1 MLHSISWSQYF
12 ITITL
17 SACAYYLIIII
28 KYFKWEVLQI
38 FGITKLAN
46 SGNYYF
52 SPDTKE
58 NEATEPVQNTDRAL
72 AMCINEIEAFSA
84 QFESMDNNRS
94 DFINAIKMITAKYQ
108 FEDMPESDK
117 EITAV
122 IMEKIEDHY
131 PGAKDI
137 SPSDYST
144 IS

>member
-52 SPDTKE
+52 SPGKKE
-58 NEATEPVQNTDRAL
+58 MVTTESVRSTDSAV
-72 AMCINEIEAFSA
+72 AMCSNEIEAFSA
-84 QFESMDNNRS
+84 QFEFMDNNRS
-94 DFINAIKMITAKYQ
+94 DFIRAIQTIVAKYQ
-108 FEDMPESDK
+108 FQDMPESDK

-122 IMEKIEDHY
+122 MMEKIEDHY
-131 PGAKDI
+131 PGEKDR
-137 SPSDYST
+137 SPWDNST
-144 IS
+144 I